1 MPDYRFFQKG
11 PNLIAI
17 ESANTDAAAQLIAQ
31 GFEKQF
37 EGIGA
42 ADEKEALTRLAD
54 IRKNNE
60 IDRYNFLAGAGEMP
74 LIGAL
79 AAAATWLVQKK

>member
-1 MPDYRFFQKG
+1 MPDYRFFHKG

-37 EGIGA
+37 EEIGA
-42 ADEKEALTRLAD
+42 ADEKRGDYPPCRL
-54 IRKNNE
+54 
-60 IDRYNFLAGAGEMP
+60 P
-74 LIGAL
+74 
-79 AAAATWLVQKK
+79 